1 MIVLPYR
8 GPHIEHKLANLFIP
22 IAVGRRHLQQDA
34 ATRIG
39 IANRYDPRY
48 RALVVLLKAYFQ
60 PGLSNPAP
68 SAPSLR
74 NHCSQTRYWHDPP
87 WRSSRTRHFHSELQ
101 GINHG
106 HYTSN
111 SLESNRY

>member
-8 GPHIEHKLANLFIP
+8 GPHIEHNLANLFIP

-48 RALVVLLKAYFQ
+48 RA
-60 PGLSNPAP
+60 
-68 SAPSLR
+68 
-74 NHCSQTRYWHDPP
+74 
-87 WRSSRTRHFHSELQ
+87 
-101 GINHG
+101 
-106 HYTSN
+106 
-111 SLESNRY
+111 